1 MMSFSLQE
9 SNADLP
15 SEYWQIQKLVKYL
28 KVCIV
33 PYGIFLWLWSYSFVA
48 IRLLFRVLRS
58 KAKYNYILTFFQVIV
73 TIKPLLLSV
82 KQLLLKVF

>member
-1 MMSFSLQE
+1 MVQNSKHNIETKSFSLQE

-33 PYGIFLWLWSYSFVA
+33 PMGISSGCLEEERSPCGHILL
-48 IRLLFRVLRS
+48 LLF
-58 KAKYNYILTFFQVIV
+58 
-73 TIKPLLLSV
+73 
-82 KQLLLKVF
+82 VFLAGL